1 MKMQKFYKQQIMKK
15 QNIIKGS
22 LLIFTMF
29 VVQSCFVAK
38 EYVKPE
44 VTTDNLYRTEQIADS
59 SSLAS
64 MSWDKIFTDPL
75 LQNHISEAVQNN
87 LDMKIA
93 LQNMAAAEA
102 TMKQGKAGYF
112 PTLNGNAT
120 WTHQETSEN
129 SQFGSLFSS
138 IDQYELSAKLSWE
151 ADIWGKI
158 RSNKRATVAK
168 FLESEVARQ
177 AVQTQLVANVASVY
191 YQLLALD
198 AQIKVV
204 TTTLEN
210 RNESVEVIKA
220 LKDAGNVNEVAVKQT
235 EAQQYAAQII
245 LEDLKFNVRV
255 LENTFN
261 QLLGKAPNTV
271 ERSLFENQIINAEIK
286 TGLPTFLLSQRPD
299 VVAAELNFRNAFE
312 LTNVARSSFYPS
324 LTLNATTGLQSL
336 ELKEWFSAKSIFAN
350 IISGLAQPI
359 FNQRQNKTRLE
370 VAKANQQK
378 AYLQFEKSLLV
389 AGKEV
394 SDALASYENE
404 TIKLDIRK
412 KQVEALKNA
421 ADYSDELLQY
431 GLVNYLEVL
440 TAKDNALN
448 TEINYIDNK
457 YKQLNAIILL
467 YKALGGGN

>member
-1 MKMQKFYKQQIMKK
+1 MKK

-22 LLIFTMF
+22 LLAFTMF
-29 VVQSCFVAK
+29 LVQSCFVAK
-38 EYVKPE
+38 DYEKPQ
-44 VTTDNLYRTEQIADS
+44 VNTDNLYRTEQIADS
-59 SSLAS
+59 TSLAT
-64 MSWDKIFTDPL
+64 MSWDKIFTDQL
-75 LQNHISEAVQNN
+75 LQNHINEAVQNN

-102 TMKQGKAGYF
+102 TMKQGKSGYF
-112 PTLNGNAT
+112 PTVNGNAT

-138 IDQYELSAKLSWE
+138 IDQYEMSAKLSWE

-158 RSNKRATVAK
+158 RSNKRAVTAK
-168 FLESEVARQ
+168 YLESNVARQ
-177 AVQTQLVANVASVY
+177 AVQTQLVASVASVY

-210 RNESVEVIKA
+210 RNESVEIIKA
-220 LKDAGNVNEVAVKQT
+220 LKEAGNVNEVAVKQT
-235 EAQQYAAQII
+235 EAQQYAVQII
-245 LEDLKFNVRV
+245 LEDLKYNIKI
-255 LENTFN
+255 LENSFN

-271 ERSLFENQIINAEIK
+271 ARSLFENQTINAEIK
-286 TGLPTFLLSQRPD
+286 TGLPSFLLSKRPD
-299 VVAAELNFRNAFE
+299 VVAAELNFRNTFE

-324 LTLNATTGLQSL
+324 LTINATGGLQAL
-336 ELKEWFSAKSIFAN
+336 ELKDWFSTKSIFAN
-350 IISGLAQPI
+350 IITGLTQPI
-359 FNQRQNKTRLE
+359 FNQRQNRTRLE
-370 VAKANQQK
+370 VAQANQQK

-394 SDALASYENE
+394 SDALANYENE
-404 TIKLDIRK
+404 STKLVIRK

-431 GLVNYLEVL
+431 GMVNYLEVL

-457 YKQLNAIILL
+457 YKQLNAVITL

>member
-1 MKMQKFYKQQIMKK
+1 MKK
-15 QNIIKGS
+15 QSIIKLS
-22 LLIFTMF
+22 LLTIMMLIA
-29 VVQSCFVAK
+29 QSCFVAK
-38 EYVKPE
+38 DYEKPQVNTE
-44 VTTDNLYRTEQIADS
+44 NLYRTEQQLTDS
-59 SSLAS
+59 VSLA
-64 MSWDKIFTDPL
+64 MTSWDKLFTDEL
-75 LQNHISEAVQNN
+75 LQGYIKEAIQNN
-87 LDMKIA
+87 LDLQIA

-102 TMKQGKAGYF
+102 TMKQGKAGFF
-112 PTLNGNAT
+112 PTIMGNAT
-120 WTHQETSEN
+120 WTHQETSQN
-129 SQFGSLFSS
+129 SQFGRLFSS

-158 RSNKRATVAK
+158 RSNKRAVVAK
-168 FLESEVARQ
+168 YLESNVARQ
-177 AVQTQLVANVASVY
+177 AVQTELVANVASIY
-191 YQLLALD
+191 YQLLAID
-198 AQIKVV
+198 AQINVV
-204 TTTLEN
+204 TSTLEN

-220 LKDAGNVNEVAVKQT
+220 LKEAGNVNEVAVKQT

-245 LEDLKFNVRV
+245 LEDLKYNVKV

-261 QLLGKAPNTV
+261 QLLGKAPNNV
-271 ERSLFENQIINAEIK
+271 KRGIFENQNINAEIK

-324 LTLNATTGLQSL
+324 LTVNATGGLQAL
-336 ELKEWFSAKSIFAN
+336 ELKDWFSTKSIFAN
-350 IISGLAQPI
+350 IITGLTQPI
-359 FNQRQNKTRLE
+359 FNQRQNKTRFE

-378 AYLQFEKSLLV
+378 AYLQFEKTLLI

-404 TIKLDIRK
+404 TVKLDIRK

-457 YKQLNAIILL
+457 FSQLNAIIKL
-467 YKALGGGN
+467 YRALGGGN

>member
-1 MKMQKFYKQQIMKK
+1 MRK

-22 LLIFTMF
+22 LLIVTMLL
-29 VVQSCFVAK
+29 VQSCFVAK
-38 EYVKPE
+38 NYETPK
-44 VTTDNLYRTEQIADS
+44 VTTDNLYRTEQTIDS
-59 SSLAS
+59 TSLA
-64 MSWDKIFTDPL
+64 MISWNQLFTDAL
-75 LQNHISEAVQNN
+75 LQGYINEGLQNN
-87 LDMKIA
+87 LDMQIA
-93 LQNMAAAEA
+93 LQSMAAAEA

-120 WTHQETSEN
+120 WTHQEISKN

-138 IDQYELSAKLSWE
+138 IDQYEMSAKLSWE

-158 RSNKRATVAK
+158 RSNKRASVAQY
-168 FLESEVARQ
+168 L
-177 AVQTQLVANVASVY
+177 QTQAAKQAIQTELVANIASLY
-191 YQLLALD
+191 YQLLAID
-198 AQIKVV
+198 AQIEVV
-204 TTTLEN
+204 TKTMDN
-210 RNESVEVIKA
+210 RDKSVEVITA
-220 LKDAGNVNEVAVKQT
+220 LKESGSVNEVAVQQT
-235 EAQQYAAQII
+235 EAQKYATEII
-245 LEDLKFNVRV
+245 LKDLEYNRKV
-255 LENTFN
+255 LENSFN

-271 ERSLFENQIINAEIK
+271 TRSIFENQKIDANVK
-286 TGLPTFLLSQRPD
+286 VGLPAYLLSKRPD
-299 VVAAELNFRNAFE
+299 VVAAELNFRNTFE

-324 LTLNATTGLQSL
+324 LTVNATGGLQAL
-336 ELKEWFSAKSIFAN
+336 ELKDWFNTKSIFAN
-350 IISGLAQPI
+350 IITGLTQPI

-370 VAKANQQK
+370 VAKANQKK
-378 AYLQFEKSLLV
+378 AYLQFEKALLV

-404 TIKLDIRK
+404 TDKLSIRK
-412 KQVEALKNA
+412 KQLEALTKA

-457 YKQLNAIILL
+457 FNQLNAVINL

>member
-1 MKMQKFYKQQIMKK
+1 MRK
-15 QNIIKGS
+15 QNIIKAS
-22 LLIFTMF
+22 LLVFTMF
-29 VVQSCFVAK
+29 VAQSCFVAK
-38 EYVKPE
+38 DYQKPE
-44 VTTDNLYRTEQIADS
+44 VNLDNLYRTEQTADS
-59 SSLAS
+59 ISLAK
-64 MSWDKIFTDPL
+64 MSWNKIFTDQI
-75 LQNHISEAVQNN
+75 LQNHIQEAIQNN

-112 PTLNGNAT
+112 PTVNGNAT
-120 WTHQETSEN
+120 WTHQEISQN
-129 SQFGSLFSS
+129 SQFGALFSS

-158 RSNKRATVAK
+158 RSNKRATAAK
-168 FLESEVARQ
+168 FLESAVARQ
-177 AVQTQLVANVASVY
+177 AVQTELVANVASIY

-204 TTTLEN
+204 TSTLEN
-210 RNESVEVIKA
+210 RNESVDVIKA

-245 LEDLKFNVRV
+245 LEDLKFNVKV
-255 LENTFN
+255 LENTFS

-271 ERSLFENQIINAEIK
+271 ARGLFENQNIEAEIK
-286 TGLPTFLLSQRPD
+286 TGVPTLLLSQRPD

-312 LTNVARSSFYPS
+312 LTNVAKSTFYPS
-324 LTLNATTGLQSL
+324 LTLTATGGLQAL
-336 ELKEWFSAKSIFAN
+336 ELQDWFSAKSIFAN
-350 IISGLAQPI
+350 VITGLTQPI

-370 VAKANQQK
+370 VAEANQQK

-394 SDALASYENE
+394 SDALANYENE
-404 TIKLDIRK
+404 TNKLVIRK
-412 KQVEALKNA
+412 KQMDALKTA

-431 GLVNYLEVL
+431 GMVNYLEVL

-457 YKQLNAIILL
+457 YKQLQAVISL
-467 YKALGGGN
+467 YKALGGGI

>member
-1 MKMQKFYKQQIMKK
+1 MKK
-15 QNIIKGS
+15 QHIIKGS
-22 LLIFTMF
+22 LLVF
-29 VVQSCFVAK
+29 VTVLAQSCFVAK
-38 EYVKPE
+38 DYEKPS
-44 VTTDNLYRTEQIADS
+44 VNTANLYRTEQIADS
-59 SSLAS
+59 TSIAK
-64 MSWDKIFTDPL
+64 MSWDKIFTDEL
-75 LQNHISEAVQNN
+75 LQKHIAEAIQNN

-93 LQNMAAAEA
+93 LQNMEAAEA
-102 TMKQGKAGYF
+102 TMKQGNAGYL
-112 PTLNGNAT
+112 PIVNGNAT
-120 WTHQETSEN
+120 WTHQEISEN
-129 SQFGSLFSS
+129 SQFGRLFSS
-138 IDQYELSAKLSWE
+138 IDQYELSARLSWE

-158 RSNKRATVAK
+158 RSNKRAFAAK
-168 FLESEVARQ
+168 YIESAVARQ
-177 AVQTQLVANVASVY
+177 AIQTELVASVASVY

-198 AQIKVV
+198 AQINVV
-204 TTTLEN
+204 NTTLEN
-210 RNESVEVIKA
+210 RSTSVEVIKA
-220 LKDAGNVNEVAVKQT
+220 LKEAGNVNEVAVKQT

-245 LEDLKFNVRV
+245 LEDLKYNVKV

-271 ERSLFENQIINAEIK
+271 ARSVFDKQQMNAEIK
-286 TGLPTFLLSQRPD
+286 TGLPTLLLSQRPD
-299 VVAAELNFRNAFE
+299 VMAAELNFRNAFE

-324 LTLNATTGLQSL
+324 LTLTATGGLQAL
-336 ELKEWFSAKSIFAN
+336 ELKDWFNTKSIFAN
-350 IISGLAQPI
+350 IITGITQPI

-394 SDALASYENE
+394 SDALANYENE
-404 TIKLDIRK
+404 TKKLEIRK

-431 GLVNYLEVL
+431 GMVNYLEVL

-457 YKQLNAIILL
+457 YKQLNAVITL

>member
-1 MKMQKFYKQQIMKK
+1 MKK

-22 LLIFTMF
+22 LLVFIMF

-38 EYVKPE
+38 DYEKPQVK
-44 VTTDNLYRTEQIADS
+44 TDNLYRTEQSIDS
-59 SSLAS
+59 TSLA
-64 MSWDKIFTDPL
+64 MVSWDKLFSDNL
-75 LQNHISEAVQNN
+75 LQGYINEGLQNN
-87 LDMKIA
+87 LDLQIA
-93 LQNMAAAEA
+93 LQNIAAAEA

-112 PTLNGNAT
+112 PTLTGNST

-129 SQFGSLFSS
+129 SQFGRLFSS

-158 RSNKRATVAK
+158 RSNRRASLAQYLQTQAAK
-168 FLESEVARQ
+168 Q
-177 AVQTQLVANVASVY
+177 AVQTQLVANIASLY
-191 YQLLALD
+191 YKLLATD
-198 AQIKVV
+198 AQINVV
-204 TTTLEN
+204 TKTIEN
-210 RNESVEVIKA
+210 RNKSVEVIVA
-220 LKDAGNVNEVAVKQT
+220 LKESGSVNEVAVKQT
-235 EAQQYAAQII
+235 EAQKYAAEII
-245 LEDLKFNVRV
+245 LKDLEYNRKV
-255 LENTFN
+255 LENSFT
-261 QLLGKAPNTV
+261 QLLGKAPGAV
-271 ERSLFENQIINAEIK
+271 QRSTFETQQIDADVK
-286 TGLPTFLLSQRPD
+286 VGLPAFLLSKRPD
-299 VVAAELNFRNAFE
+299 VVAAELNFRNTFE

-324 LTLNATTGLQSL
+324 LTLNATGGLQAL
-336 ELKEWFSAKSIFAN
+336 ELKDWFSTKSIFAN
-350 IISGLAQPI
+350 VITGLTQPI
-359 FNQRQNKTRLE
+359 FSQRQNKTRLE

-378 AYLQFEKSLLV
+378 AYIQYEKTLLV

-404 TIKLDIRK
+404 TDKLVIRK
-412 KQVEALKNA
+412 KQLESLTKA

-457 YKQLNAIILL
+457 YSQLNAVITL

>member
-1 MKMQKFYKQQIMKK
+1 MKK
-15 QNIIKGS
+15 QHIIKGI
-22 LLIFTMF
+22 LLVFTMF

-38 EYVKPE
+38 DYEKPE
-44 VTTDNLYRTEQIADS
+44 VKTDNLYRTEQIADS
-59 SSLAS
+59 TSLAK
-64 MSWDKIFTDPL
+64 MSWDKIFTDQL
-75 LQNHISEAVQNN
+75 LQNHINEAVQNN

-112 PTLNGNAT
+112 PTVNGNAT
-120 WTHQETSEN
+120 WTHQEISQN
-129 SQFGSLFSS
+129 SQFGRLFSS

-158 RSNKRATVAK
+158 RSNKRASAAK
-168 FLESEVARQ
+168 FLESAVARQ
-177 AVQTQLVANVASVY
+177 AVQTELVANVASIY

-198 AQIKVV
+198 AQVNVV
-204 TTTLEN
+204 TATLEN
-210 RNESVEVIKA
+210 RSTSVEVIKA
-220 LKDAGNVNEVAVKQT
+220 LKEAGTVNEVAVKQT

-245 LEDLKFNVRV
+245 LEDLKYNVKV
-255 LENTFN
+255 LENSFN

-271 ERSLFENQIINAEIK
+271 ERSLFENQNIEAEIK
-286 TGLPTFLLSQRPD
+286 TGLPAFLLSKRPD
-299 VVAAELNFRNAFE
+299 VVAAELNFRNTFE

-324 LTLNATTGLQSL
+324 LTLNATGGLQAL
-336 ELKEWFSAKSIFAN
+336 ELKDWFSTKSLFAS
-350 IISGLAQPI
+350 IITGLTQPI

-394 SDALASYENE
+394 SDALANYENE
-404 TIKLDIRK
+404 TNKLVIRK
-412 KQVEALKNA
+412 KQVEALKTA

-431 GLVNYLEVL
+431 GMVNYLEVL

-448 TEINYIDNK
+448 TEISYIDNK
-457 YKQLNAIILL
+457 YKQLNAVITL

>member
-1 MKMQKFYKQQIMKK
+1 MKK
-15 QNIIKGS
+15 QHIIKGI
-22 LLIFTMF
+22 LLVFTMF

-38 EYVKPE
+38 DYEKPE
-44 VTTDNLYRTEQIADS
+44 VKTDNLYRTEQIADS
-59 SSLAS
+59 TSLAK
-64 MSWDKIFTDPL
+64 MSWDKIFTDQL
-75 LQNHISEAVQNN
+75 LQNHINEAVQNN

-112 PTLNGNAT
+112 PTVNGNAT
-120 WTHQETSEN
+120 WTHQEISQN
-129 SQFGSLFSS
+129 SQFGRLFSS

-158 RSNKRATVAK
+158 RSNKRASAAK
-168 FLESEVARQ
+168 FLESAVARQ
-177 AVQTQLVANVASVY
+177 AVQTELVANVASIY

-198 AQIKVV
+198 AQVNVV
-204 TTTLEN
+204 TATLEN
-210 RNESVEVIKA
+210 RSTSVEVIKA
-220 LKDAGNVNEVAVKQT
+220 LKEAGTVNEVAVKQT

-245 LEDLKFNVRV
+245 LEDLKYNVKV
-255 LENTFN
+255 LENSFN

-271 ERSLFENQIINAEIK
+271 ERSLFENQNIEAEIK
-286 TGLPTFLLSQRPD
+286 TGLPAFLLSKRPD
-299 VVAAELNFRNAFE
+299 VVAAELNFRNTFE

-324 LTLNATTGLQSL
+324 LTLNATGGLQAL
-336 ELKEWFSAKSIFAN
+336 ELKDWFSTKSLFAS
-350 IISGLAQPI
+350 IISGLTQPI

-394 SDALASYENE
+394 SDALANYENE
-404 TIKLDIRK
+404 TNKLVIRK
-412 KQVEALKNA
+412 KQVEALKTA

-431 GLVNYLEVL
+431 GMVNYLEVL

-448 TEINYIDNK
+448 TEISYIDNK
-457 YKQLNAIILL
+457 YKQLNAVITL

>member
-1 MKMQKFYKQQIMKK
+1 MKK
-15 QNIIKGS
+15 QHIIKGS
-22 LLIFTMF
+22 LLVFTMF

-38 EYVKPE
+38 DYEKPQIN
-44 VTTDNLYRTEQIADS
+44 TDNLYRTEQIADS
-59 SSLAS
+59 SSLAK
-64 MSWDKIFTDPL
+64 MSWDKIFTDEL
-75 LQNHISEAVQNN
+75 LQNHINEAIQNN

-129 SQFGSLFSS
+129 SQFGALFSS

-158 RSNKRATVAK
+158 RSNKRATAAK
-168 FLESEVARQ
+168 FLESAVARQ
-177 AVQTQLVANVASVY
+177 AVQTELVANVASIY
-191 YQLLALD
+191 YQLLAID

-204 TTTLEN
+204 NTTLEN
-210 RNESVEVIKA
+210 RNTSVEVIKA
-220 LKDAGNVNEVAVKQT
+220 LKEAGNVNEVAVKQT

-245 LEDLKFNVRV
+245 LEDLKYNVKV
-255 LENTFN
+255 LENSFN
-261 QLLGKAPNTV
+261 QLLGKASNTV
-271 ERSLFENQIINAEIK
+271 ARTVFENQVIKAEIK

-299 VVAAELNFRNAFE
+299 VMAAELNFRNTFE

-324 LTLNATTGLQSL
+324 LTLTATGGLQAL
-336 ELKEWFSAKSIFAN
+336 ELQDWFSAKSIFAN
-350 IISGLAQPI
+350 VITGLTQPI

-370 VAKANQQK
+370 VAQANQQK

-394 SDALASYENE
+394 SDALANYENE
-404 TIKLDIRK
+404 TNKLVIRK
-412 KQVEALKNA
+412 KQVDALKMA

-431 GLVNYLEVL
+431 GMVNYLEVL

-457 YKQLNAIILL
+457 YKQLNAVITL
-467 YKALGGGN
+467 YKALGGGI

>member
-1 MKMQKFYKQQIMKK
+1 MKK

-22 LLIFTMF
+22 LLVFTMI

-38 EYVKPE
+38 NYEKPQIDTE
-44 VTTDNLYRTEQIADS
+44 NLYRTEQVSDS
-59 SSLAS
+59 TSLAM
-64 MSWDKIFTDPL
+64 MSWDKLFTDEQ
-75 LQNHISEAVQNN
+75 LQAYINEAIQNN

-102 TMKQGKAGYF
+102 TLKQSKAGYL
-112 PTLNGNAT
+112 PSINTTATL
-120 WTHQETSEN
+120 THQELSKN
-129 SQFGSLFSS
+129 SQFGRIFNGS
-138 IDQYELSAKLSWE
+138 IDQYDFSAKLSWE

-158 RSNKRATVAK
+158 RSAKRASAAKYLESTVAK
-168 FLESEVARQ
+168 Q
-177 AVQTQLVANVASVY
+177 AIQTELVANLASLY
-191 YQLLALD
+191 YQILAID
-198 AQIKVV
+198 EQIKVV

-210 RNESVEVIKA
+210 RNASVEVIKA
-220 LKDAGNVNEVAVKQT
+220 LKDAGSVNEVAVQQT
-235 EAQQYAAQII
+235 EAQLYAVQII
-245 LEDLKFNVRV
+245 LEDLNYNVKI
-255 LENTFN
+255 LENSFN
-261 QLLGKAPNTV
+261 QLLGKPSNKV
-271 ERSLFENQIINAEIK
+271 ERGLFVNQKIDAEIK
-286 TGLPTFLLSQRPD
+286 TGLPAFLLSQRPD

-312 LTNVARSSFYPS
+312 LKNVAKSYFYPS
-324 LTLNATTGLQSL
+324 LTLNATGGFQSL
-336 ELKEWFSAKSIFAN
+336 ELKEWFSTNSLFATL
-350 IISGLAQPI
+350 IGGIAQPI

-389 AGKEV
+389 AGNEV
-394 SDALASYENE
+394 SDALANYENE
-404 TIKLDIRK
+404 TNKLTIRE

-431 GLVNYLEVL
+431 GMVNYLEVL

-457 YKQLNAIILL
+457 YKQLNAVISL

>member
-1 MKMQKFYKQQIMKK
+1 MKK
-15 QNIIKGS
+15 QHIIKGS

-38 EYVKPE
+38 EYIKPE
-44 VTTDNLYRTEQIADS
+44 INTDNLYRTEQIADS
-59 SSLAS
+59 TSLAS

-336 ELKEWFSAKSIFAN
+336 ELKEWFSTKSIFAN

-394 SDALASYENE
+394 SDALATYENE